1 MDIRV
6 MELRIKQ
13 WISIIEEQAKERNK
27 QKGTGVACTTLT
39 TPLFPMVKTGQGVS
53 S

>member
-13 WISIIEEQAKERNK
+13 WISIIEEQAKSGIS
-27 QKGTGVACTTLT
+27 KGDWCSMHDIDHTT
-39 TPLFPMVKTGQGVS
+39 FPMVKTGQGVS